1 MPVLYSGTFYP
12 AYQSQMYLYQGG
24 IFLNAL
30 LVAYKFGVRC
40 GGDLSPREGIL
51 LYKLHAQSHDGK
63 VLFTINK
70 VPRPE
75 YRDYIRKIILMTK
88 DGSTAVLADVDFS
101 GRYSLITPPE
111 GYSKPSI
118 WDNESKEGMGWFA
131 LSNMRQIEIKRG
143 DYLSVN
149 GKDLLDSMSGNA
161 YMVYVN
167 L

>member
-1 MPVLYSGTFYP
+1 
-12 AYQSQMYLYQGG
+12 
-24 IFLNAL
+24 
-30 LVAYKFGVRC
+30 
-40 GGDLSPREGIL
+40 
-51 LYKLHAQSHDGK
+51 
-63 VLFTINK
+63 
-70 VPRPE
+70 
-75 YRDYIRKIILMTK
+75 MTK